1 MPGRGRPHQ
10 CRGPHWG
17 RQDIRRSHGAGDSD
31 QRRLPRQGRD
41 LTAMQVVLLSTD
53 LMVVSRVQGA
63 AARTG
68 ASVRVAADV
77 PAAAKLHGDLPADL
91 VIADLATSPLAI
103 DSLIS
108 QLKANAKPPARVV
121 AFGP

>member
-1 MPGRGRPHQ
+1 
-10 CRGPHWG
+10 
-17 RQDIRRSHGAGDSD
+17 
-31 QRRLPRQGRD
+31 
-41 LTAMQVVLLSTD
+41 MQVVLLSTD

-121 AFGP
+121 AFGPHVHEEWLAAARAAGCDVVMARGQFFSQVESLLAADRKN